1 MQITEPNI
9 ERDSMEQSTQTNA
22 YDEYAKNDEIKV
34 IKLNTD
40 YAILMRETLAQLQDG
55 LDNLDAL
62 VIQVPHLKN
71 LVKVAQDYLFYLEDN
86 RRTIV

>member
-1 MQITEPNI
+1 M
-9 ERDSMEQSTQTNA
+9 DMENVGGNLNTNLNLA

-34 IKLNTD
+34 VEIRTD
-40 YAILMRETLAQLQDG
+40 YAVLMRETLAQLQDG
-55 LDNLDAL
+55 IDNLDML
-62 VIQVPHLKN
+62 VLQVPHLKN

>member
-1 MQITEPNI
+1 M
-9 ERDSMEQSTQTNA
+9 DMENVGGNLNTNLDLA
-22 YDEYAKNDEIKV
+22 YDEYAKSDAVKIVEIR
-34 IKLNTD
+34 TD

-55 LDNLDAL
+55 IDNLDAL

>member
-1 MQITEPNI
+1 
-9 ERDSMEQSTQTNA
+9 MEMENVGTNLNTNLDLA
-22 YDEYAKNDEIKV
+22 YDEYAKNDEVKI
-34 IKLNTD
+34 IEIRTD
-40 YAILMRETLAQLQDG
+40 YALLMRETLAQLQDG
-55 LDNLDAL
+55 IDNLEAT